1 MENILYII
9 FSTPFKMAYL
19 CRVNGKVLKDQII
32 ETSLQQFLKH
42 GIRKMT
48 VEKLVAPLSIST
60 KTVYKYFTDK
70 EDLLTICLTVH
81 YQRLAKTMAAPT
93 GNTSLSPVIIL
104 LQLWRE
110 AIELDFGVNHIFYHD
125 LNYYYPQLQ
134 DAVMK
139 KVFKKYPIELKQI
152 LEDGQ
157 KKGYFRKDIIP
168 EVVLDA
174 IEVLYANITRTGK
187 FKRSD
192 LSPIRILESTVEV
205 YLRGLCTQKGLQEL
219 DQYNAAKKQ

>member
-1 MENILYII
+1 ME
-9 FSTPFKMAYL
+9 KA
-19 CRVNGKVLKDQII
+19 LKDQII

-48 VEKLVAPLSIST
+48 VQKLVEPLSIST

-70 EDLLTICLTVH
+70 EDLLKICVTVH
-81 YQRLAKTMAAPT
+81 YQRLAKMITAT
-93 GNTSLSPVIIL
+93 SGNTSLSPVIIL

-110 AIELDFGVNHIFYHD
+110 AIQLDFGVNHIFYHD
-125 LNYYYPQLQ
+125 LNYYYPRLQ
-134 DAVMK
+134 DAIMK
-139 KVFKKYPIELKQI
+139 KVFKKYPIELKEI

-157 KKGYFRKDIIP
+157 KKGYFRKNSITDI
-168 EVVLDA
+168 VLDA

-187 FKRSD
+187 FKGAG
-192 LSPIRILESTVEV
+192 LSPVVILENTVEV

-219 DQYNAAKKQ
+219 DQYNASKQLLEK

>member
-1 MENILYII
+1 ME
-9 FSTPFKMAYL
+9 KA
-19 CRVNGKVLKDQII
+19 LKDQII

-42 GIRKMT
+42 GVRKMT
-48 VEKLVAPLSIST
+48 VQKLVEPLSIST

-70 EDLLTICLTVH
+70 EDLLKICLTVH
-81 YQRLAKTMAAPT
+81 YQRLAKTITAT
-93 GNTSLSPVIIL
+93 SGNTSLSPVIIL

-110 AIELDFGVNHIFYHD
+110 AIQLDFGVNHIFYHD
-125 LNYYYPQLQ
+125 LNYYYPRLQ

-139 KVFKKYPIELKQI
+139 KVFKKHPIELKEI

-157 KKGYFRKDIIP
+157 KKGYFRKNSITD
-168 EVVLDA
+168 VVLDA

-187 FKRSD
+187 FKGAG
-192 LSPIRILESTVEV
+192 LSPVLILENTVEV

-219 DQYNAAKKQ
+219 DQYNASKQLLEK

>member
-1 MENILYII
+1 ME
-9 FSTPFKMAYL
+9 KA
-19 CRVNGKVLKDQII
+19 LKDQII

-48 VEKLVAPLSIST
+48 VQKLVEPLSIST

-70 EDLLTICLTVH
+70 EDLLKICLTVH
-81 YQRLAKTMAAPT
+81 YQRLAKTITAT
-93 GNTSLSPVIIL
+93 SGNTSLSPVIIL

-110 AIELDFGVNHIFYHD
+110 AIQLDFGVNHIFYHD
-125 LNYYYPQLQ
+125 LNYYYPRLQ

-139 KVFKKYPIELKQI
+139 KVFKKYPIELKEI

-157 KKGYFRKDIIP
+157 KKGYFRKNSITD
-168 EVVLDA
+168 VVLDA

-187 FKRSD
+187 FKGAG
-192 LSPIRILESTVEV
+192 LSPLLILENTVEV

-219 DQYNAAKKQ
+219 DQYNASKQLLEK

>member
-1 MENILYII
+1 ME
-9 FSTPFKMAYL
+9 KA
-19 CRVNGKVLKDQII
+19 LKDQII

-42 GIRKMT
+42 GIKKMT
-48 VEKLVAPLSIST
+48 VQKLVAPLSIST

-70 EDLLTICLTVH
+70 EDLLKICLTVH
-81 YQRLAKTMAAPT
+81 YQRLAKTIAAAT
-93 GNTSLSPVIIL
+93 GNTSFSPVIIL

-110 AIELDFGVNHIFYHD
+110 AIQLDFGVNHIFYHD
-125 LNYYYPQLQ
+125 LNYYYPRLQ

-139 KVFKKYPIELKQI
+139 KVFKKYPIELKEI
-152 LEDGQ
+152 LDDG
-157 KKGYFRKDIIP
+157 KRKGYFRKNTMPD
-168 EVVLDA
+168 VVLDA

-187 FKRSD
+187 FEGAR
-192 LSPIRILESTVEV
+192 LSPILILENTVEV

>member
-1 MENILYII
+1 ME
-9 FSTPFKMAYL
+9 KA
-19 CRVNGKVLKDQII
+19 LKDQII

-48 VEKLVAPLSIST
+48 VQKLVEPLSIST

-70 EDLLTICLTVH
+70 EDLLKICLTVH
-81 YQRLAKTMAAPT
+81 YQRLAKTITAT
-93 GNTSLSPVIIL
+93 SGNTSLSPVIIL

-110 AIELDFGVNHIFYHD
+110 AIQLDFGVNHIFYHD
-125 LNYYYPQLQ
+125 LNYYYPRLQ

-139 KVFKKYPIELKQI
+139 KVFKKYPIELKEI

-157 KKGYFRKDIIP
+157 KKGYFRKNSITD
-168 EVVLDA
+168 VVLDA

-187 FKRSD
+187 FKGAG
-192 LSPIRILESTVEV
+192 LSPVVILENTVEV
-205 YLRGLCTQKGLQEL
+205 FLRGLCTQKGLEEL
-219 DQYNAAKKQ
+219 DQYNASKQLLEK

>member
-1 MENILYII
+1 MEKA
-9 FSTPFKMAYL
+9 F
-19 CRVNGKVLKDQII
+19 KDQII

-48 VEKLVAPLSIST
+48 VQKLVEPLGIST

-70 EDLLTICLTVH
+70 EDLLKICLTVH
-81 YQRLAKTMAAPT
+81 YERLAKTIAATT
-93 GNTSLSPVIIL
+93 GNTLLSPVIIL

-110 AIELDFGVNHIFYHD
+110 AIQLDFGVNHIFYHD

-139 KVFKKYPIELKQI
+139 KVFKKYPIELKEI
-152 LEDGQ
+152 MEDGQ
-157 KKGYFRKDIIP
+157 KKGYFRKDSVP
-168 EVVLDA
+168 DVVLDA
-174 IEVLYANITRTGK
+174 IEVLYGNITRTGK
-187 FKRSD
+187 FKGSG
-192 LSPIRILESTVEV
+192 LSPIQILESTVEV

-219 DQYNAAKKQ
+219 DQYNAVKKQ